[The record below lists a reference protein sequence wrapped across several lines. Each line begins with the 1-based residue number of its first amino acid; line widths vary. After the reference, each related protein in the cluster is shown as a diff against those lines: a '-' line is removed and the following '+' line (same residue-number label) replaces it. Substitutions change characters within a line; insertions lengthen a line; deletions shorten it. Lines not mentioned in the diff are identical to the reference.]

1 MRRRTKKHIALLSLV
16 MSLAVTLMALSGCG
30 KKDAATTPTET
41 TAGTEAVSASAEDM
55 TESEAMSTAAED
67 TAESE
72 AASTAARDTTESE
85 AASTTAGDAAD
96 SEAAAKTTEDA
107 AKSEAADTTD
117 AGESSEAAPAKR
129 QVGDRYEDVIVYE
142 GYEEILKFEHVK
154 NEAAGFEMDYEYS
167 RFVRKSDSNGD
178 IFTLNLDGVEEPQYY
193 LEVSYSSEEA
203 EAAAAS
209 ISEELSKNYSVT
221 LSELTEGGKMIN
233 AVPTEENQELD
244 ELQSAYVI
252 PAADGCR
259 VARAHYSY
267 DSSDFFGNLFSM
279 MMDSISAIDRQ
290 G

>member
-1 MRRRTKKHIALLSLV
+1 M
-16 MSLAVTLMALSGCG
+16 
-30 KKDAATTPTET
+30 
-41 TAGTEAVSASAEDM
+41 
-55 TESEAMSTAAED
+55 
-67 TAESE
+67 
-72 AASTAARDTTESE
+72 
-85 AASTTAGDAAD
+85 
-96 SEAAAKTTEDA
+96 
-107 AKSEAADTTD
+107 
-117 AGESSEAAPAKR
+117 
-129 QVGDRYEDVIVYE
+129 IVYE